1 MMKNTI
7 RMYNVFFPRKFWMW
21 FTYILYPVFVIVVC
35 AFFLKMDLLAG
46 MVMSIMLSVSGVVTI
61 EYLLD
66 TFMFHGI
73 GAKDYKAL
81 EYVKSS
87 GKGVRLLQ
95 QAFLVDGIRRI
106 LTTGV
111 IITGLCWATRMAFEK
126 DGGETILEINGEVV
140 SHPSVMIYLQ
150 CGVIAVLFVEL
161 GMLITRRSKNVLV
174 NLLILYVMSAIAC
187 ILATAVTELASAISV
202 GLSATLLVIVMVVSR
217 KVLVKKVRESFYDEG
232 YKELLQTT

>member
-1 MMKNTI
+1 MVNTM
-7 RMYNVFFPRKFWMW
+7 RRYNVFFPRKFLMW
-21 FTYILYPVFVIVVC
+21 FTYILYPIVVTLIC
-35 AFFLKMDLLAG
+35 SLCLKMFLLAG
-46 MVMSIMLSVSGVVTI
+46 TVMSLMMSTAGVITI

-66 TFMFHGI
+66 TYMFHGI
-73 GAKDYKAL
+73 GARDYKAL

-87 GKGVRLLQ
+87 RKGIHLLQ

-106 LTTGV
+106 VTTGLV
-111 IITGLCWATRMAFEK
+111 MTGLYWVTRMAFEK
-126 DGGETILEINGEVV
+126 DTGETILEINGEIV
-140 SHPSVMIYLQ
+140 SHPPALIYLQ

-187 ILATAVTELASAISV
+187 PLAMVAAEYASGLSV
-202 GLSATLLVIVMVVSR
+202 GLSAILLAIVMVLSR

>member
-1 MMKNTI
+1 MIHTI

-21 FTYILYPVFVIVVC
+21 FTYILYPIIMIVLC
-35 AFFLKMDLLAG
+35 AWFLKMTLLTG
-46 MVMSIMLSVSGVVTI
+46 MMMSLMLSASGIVTI

-87 GKGVRLLQ
+87 SRGVHLLQ
-95 QAFLVDGIRRI
+95 QALLVDGIRR
-106 LTTGV
+106 LFTTSV
-111 IITGLCWATRMAFEK
+111 IMTCLYWITRMAFEK
-126 DGGETILEINGEVV
+126 DAGETILEINGKVV
-140 SHPSVMIYLQ
+140 SYPSAWIYVQ
-150 CGVIAVLFVEL
+150 CGVIVMLSVEL
-161 GMLITRRSKNVLV
+161 GMLITRRSKNILV

-187 ILATAVTELASAISV
+187 ILAMAMMELASVISV
-202 GLSATLLVIVMVVSR
+202 GVSGILLVIIMVLSR